1 MGNNDSV
8 DDHMNNYE
16 NSRKIDVQAAEKF
29 MRIFKASVVESVN
42 STLFP
47 IESSNKARKFSQS
60 LTFLNLPNLTM
71 TQFINSPSDY

>member
-47 IESSNKARKFSQS
+47 IESSNKARKSSQS